1 MLIAIVT
8 LSAGYLVGGTLG
20 DILFKRMQRGRLS
33 VATGGV
39 LLGAIFLVATLNVA
53 AENRIGFA
61 VLLAFTG
68 MTMSI
73 AAPNVI
79 ATVYDTTVPEVRSTA
94 RAMQKLVEDGG
105 AALAPLLAGVIAMRA
120 SLHMAILM
128 ICISAW
134 LICAVLFGI
143 TALVVPQDIERLRQT
158 MQRRVE
164 EMVPSGT

>member
-1 MLIAIVT
+1 
-8 LSAGYLVGGTLG
+8 
-20 DILFKRMQRGRLS
+20 
-33 VATGGV
+33 
-39 LLGAIFLVATLNVA
+39 
-53 AENRIGFA
+53 
-61 VLLAFTG
+61 
-68 MTMSI
+68 
-73 AAPNVI
+73 
-79 ATVYDTTVPEVRSTA
+79 
-94 RAMQKLVEDGG
+94 MQKLVEDGG